1 MSAQR
6 KTLKVL
12 FASSEIAPFAK
23 TGGLADVCEALPK
36 ALVSLGVQP
45 TLVLPLYRSVK
56 EGGWDLKMV
65 IKDLPVQVGDTEI
78 KTDIHQG
85 WLTDEMPVFFVQHDE
100 FFDRAYLYG
109 TPQGDYEDNAQRF
122 CFFSR
127 AVFALSEVL
136 KQQWDVIHC
145 HDWQTALIPVYLKT
159 TFSDRPLFSKTK
171 STLTIH
177 NLGYQGIFPS
187 ETFPHLG
194 LPSRV
199 FSIEGME
206 FWGKV
211 NLLKGGI
218 IFADQLTT
226 VSPTYAKEI
235 QTPEFGYGLEGVL
248 KDQAAKLTGIL
259 NGVDYAQWNPA
270 DDPHLPANYAPD
282 DLKGKKV
289 CKEKLLK
296 RCGLSPDLMEQPL
309 LGMISRLAG
318 QKGVD
323 ILSQVVERV
332 MKEGAGLVILGAGE
346 EKYESLLIQMA
357 KKYPKQMSVT
367 IAFDE
372 SLAHLIEA
380 GCDIYIM
387 PSLYEPCG
395 LNQMYSLKYGT
406 LPVVRKT
413 GGLAD
418 TVVEV
423 NVKKRKG
430 TGFLFSAYDPDA
442 LWKAIDKT
450 LQCFADKELWRQL
463 VHQAMAQDFSWSR
476 SAGEYLRLYQRLMKR
491 GE

>member
-1 MSAQR
+1 MSSKNA
-6 KTLKVL
+6 TKVL

-36 ALVSLGVQP
+36 ALVPLGVQP
-45 TLVLPLYRSVK
+45 ALVLPYYRIVK
-56 EGGWDLKMV
+56 EGKWNLEKA
-65 IKDLPVQVGDTEI
+65 ITDLPVGLGDAEVKANILQGRLNDEI
-78 KTDIHQG
+78 
-85 WLTDEMPVFFVQHDE
+85 PVFFVQCDE
-100 FFDRAYLYG
+100 FFDRPYLYG
-109 TPQGDYEDNAQRF
+109 TPKGDYEDNAQRF

-127 AVFALSEVL
+127 AVFSLSETL
-136 KQQWDVIHC
+136 DQQWDIIHC

-171 STLTIH
+171 SILTIH

-226 VSPTYAKEI
+226 VSPTYAREI
-235 QTPEFGYGLEGVL
+235 QTLEFGYGLEGVL
-248 KDQAAKLTGIL
+248 KDQAAKLIGIL

-270 DDPHLPANYAPD
+270 NDPHLPAPYTPD
-282 DLKGKKV
+282 KPEGKV
-289 CKEKLLK
+289 TCKKDLLK
-296 RCGLSPDLMEQPL
+296 RCGLSPDLMVRPL

-323 ILSQVVERV
+323 ILSQVVERMMTDGV
-332 MKEGAGLVILGAGE
+332 GLVILGAGE
-346 EKYESLLIQMA
+346 EKYERLLIQMA

-367 IAFDE
+367 VAFDE
-372 SLAHLIEA
+372 ALAHQIEA
-380 GCDIYIM
+380 GCDIYLM

-423 NVKKRKG
+423 NIKKGKG

-442 LWKAIDKT
+442 LWKAIKKA
-450 LQCFADKELWRQL
+450 LACFADKELWGQL
-463 VHQAMAQDFSWSR
+463 IQQAMAQDFSWSR
-476 SAGEYLRLYQRLMKR
+476 SAGEYLKLYQGLKS
-491 GE
+491 GG

>member
-1 MSAQR
+1 MSST
-6 KTLKVL
+6 KDTKIL

-36 ALVSLGVQP
+36 ALVPLGVQP
-45 TLVLPLYRSVK
+45 TLVLPLYRIVK
-56 EGGWDLKMV
+56 EGGWELKTV
-65 IKDLPVQVGDTEI
+65 IEDLPVPVGDTQI
-78 KTDIHQG
+78 RADIHQG
-85 WLTDEMPVFFVQHDE
+85 WLTDEIPVFFVQHDE
-100 FFDRAYLYG
+100 FFDRSFLYG
-109 TPQGDYEDNAQRF
+109 TSKGDYVDNAQRF

-127 AVFALSEVL
+127 AVFALSEAL
-136 KQQWDVIHC
+136 EQRWDVIHC
-145 HDWQTALIPVYLKT
+145 HDWQAALIPIYLKT
-159 TFSDRPLFSKTK
+159 TFSDHPLFSKTK
-171 STLTIH
+171 SLLTIH

-187 ETFPHLG
+187 DTFALLG

-199 FSIEGME
+199 FSIDGME

-248 KDQAAKLTGIL
+248 KDQAAKLRGIL
-259 NGVDYAQWNPA
+259 NGVDYTQWNPA
-270 DDPHLPANYAPD
+270 DDPHLTAHYFPD
-282 DLKGKKV
+282 GLEGKKA
-289 CKEKLLK
+289 CKEDLLK
-296 RCGLSPDLMEQPL
+296 RCGLSPDLMERPL
-309 LGMISRLAG
+309 LGMVSRLAG

-323 ILSQVVERV
+323 ILSEVVERV
-332 MKEGAGLVILGAGE
+332 MKEKAGLIILGSGE
-346 EKYESLLIQMA
+346 EKYERLLVKLA
-357 KKYPKQMSVT
+357 RKYPKQMSMTV
-367 IAFDE
+367 AFDE
-372 SLAHLIEA
+372 SLAHQIEA
-380 GCDIYIM
+380 GCDIYLM

-406 LPVVRKT
+406 IPVVRKT

-423 NVKKRKG
+423 NVNKRKG

-442 LWKAIDKT
+442 LWKAIEKA

-463 VHQAMAQDFSWSR
+463 IQQAMAQDFSWSR
-476 SAGEYLRLYQRLMKR
+476 SAREYLRLYQRLQKIR
-491 GE
+491 

>member
-1 MSAQR
+1 MSS
-6 KTLKVL
+6 KKDTKVL

-36 ALVSLGVQP
+36 ALVPLGVQP
-45 TLVLPLYRSVK
+45 TLILPLYRAVK
-56 EGGWDLKMV
+56 EEGWDLKMV
-65 IKDLPVQVGDTEI
+65 IEDLPVQIGDAQI
-78 KTDIHQG
+78 KADIHQG
-85 WLTDEMPVFFVQHDE
+85 RLNDEIPVFFVQHDE
-100 FFDRAYLYG
+100 FFDRSFLYG
-109 TPQGDYEDNAQRF
+109 TPKGDYEDNAQRF
-122 CFFSR
+122 CFFSC
-127 AVFALSEVL
+127 AVLALSEAV
-136 KQQWDVIHC
+136 KQRWDVIHC
-145 HDWQTALIPVYLKT
+145 HDWQASLIPVYLKT
-159 TFSDRPLFSKTK
+159 AFSEHQLFAKTK
-171 STLTIH
+171 TILTIH

-270 DDPHLPANYAPD
+270 DDPHLPAHYTSDNVE
-282 DLKGKKV
+282 GKV
-289 CKEKLLK
+289 ACKKDLLK
-296 RCGLSPDLMEQPL
+296 RCGLSPDLMDKPL
-309 LGMISRLAG
+309 LGVISRLAG

-323 ILSQVVERV
+323 ILSQVVER
-332 MKEGAGLVILGAGE
+332 MMAEGVGLVILGSGE
-346 EKYESLLIQMA
+346 EKYERLLVQLA
-357 KKYPKQMSVT
+357 KKYPKQMSMTV
-367 IAFDE
+367 AFDE
-372 SLAHLIEA
+372 ALAHQIEA
-380 GCDIYIM
+380 GCDIYLM

-442 LWKAIDKT
+442 LWRAIEKA
-450 LQCFADKELWRQL
+450 LRCFADKELWGQL
-463 VHQAMAQDFSWSR
+463 IQQAMGQDFSWSR
-476 SAGEYLRLYQRLMKR
+476 SAGEYLRLYQRLMKK
-491 GE
+491 